1 MKVEVETQPGSVSTL
16 QIELPP
22 EEVSKEWDSI
32 ANSFARLAK
41 IPGYRPGKAPR
52 TVIEKRFRKQIQ
64 EELTKKL
71 VSKSYHEAIEQ
82 QQLRVASLAN
92 IEDVQLGEDK
102 SMRFRA
108 TVVTAPE
115 FELPEYK
122 NISVQL
128 PDTKVSDAEIDAAL
142 ERLRDQAADFVDV
155 PERELQMGDFAV
167 IDFEGLIDGKPISE
181 IAPQASKNL
190 HGGKKFWLHL
200 APDNFLPTFCEQI
213 VGQKRGETRQITI
226 VFPADFPVKELA
238 TKEANYA
245 VTLQEIREK
254 VLPARD
260 DALANKLIPGKTLA
274 DLRHM
279 IEHDLEHEKEHEVE
293 RAKEAQIVK
302 YLHEHISFELPPA
315 LMKNETRRVL
325 GELVQRNRE
334 RGIPDEMLKEKEKEL
349 IETAAGLA
357 AHRLKTN
364 FILHRIAERENIKTS
379 RQEIDAR
386 IREDAAR
393 YNISPEKMRK
403 ELQEHDALDSVAEQI
418 LLGKTLDFLKA
429 NVSVERVQEP
439 PAGRRKIMSAS
450 NENRSQSVLVP
461 MVVEQTGRGE
471 RSYDIYSRLLKDRI
485 VFIGTPM
492 DDHIA
497 NLVIAQLLF
506 LQMEDSKKDINI
518 YINSPGGS
526 VTAGLAVYDT
536 MQFLTCDVTTYCL
549 GMAASMAAVLLCAG
563 TKGKRFALPNSDIM
577 IHQVSGGAQGAAS
590 DVERQVDYMFK
601 LKKRLIKIIA
611 QHTSKSEEQVRLDS
625 DRDYYMS
632 AQEAKDYG
640 LVDEVIKSRKE
651 VKLLDGATPP
661 SGNRSVAVAEA
672 ALPRKAGG

>member
-128 PDTKVSDAEIDAAL
+128 PDAKVSDAEIDAAL

-167 IDFEGLIDGKPISE
+167 IDFEGLLDGKPIGE
-181 IAPQASKNL
+181 IAPQTSKNL

-238 TKEANYA
+238 TKEAIYA

-260 DALANKLIPGKTLA
+260 DALANKLIPGKTLT

-279 IEHDLEHEKEHEVE
+279 IEHDLEHEKEHEIE

-334 RGIPDEMLKEKEKEL
+334 RGISDEMLKGKEKEL
-349 IETAAGLA
+349 IEGAAGLA

-393 YNISPEKMRK
+393 YNVSPEKMRK
-403 ELQEHDALDSVAEQI
+403 ELQEHDALDSIAEQI
-418 LLGKTLDFLKA
+418 LLGKTLDFLRA
-429 NVSVERVQEP
+429 NVSVERVQELP
-439 PAGRRKIMSAS
+439 
-450 NENRSQSVLVP
+450 
-461 MVVEQTGRGE
+461 VVEE
-471 RSYDIYSRLLKDRI
+471 
-485 VFIGTPM
+485 
-492 DDHIA
+492 
-497 NLVIAQLLF
+497 
-506 LQMEDSKKDINI
+506 
-518 YINSPGGS
+518 
-526 VTAGLAVYDT
+526 
-536 MQFLTCDVTTYCL
+536 
-549 GMAASMAAVLLCAG
+549 
-563 TKGKRFALPNSDIM
+563 
-577 IHQVSGGAQGAAS
+577 
-590 DVERQVDYMFK
+590 
-601 LKKRLIKIIA
+601 
-611 QHTSKSEEQVRLDS
+611 KS
-625 DRDYYMS
+625 
-632 AQEAKDYG
+632 
-640 LVDEVIKSRKE
+640 
-651 VKLLDGATPP
+651 
-661 SGNRSVAVAEA
+661 
-672 ALPRKAGG
+672 